1 MDGPMKEII
10 VVKIKAV
17 HASRKRWRGCA
28 AGARGLCAMY
38 DIKRIAFAKT
48 AEEWPSRPCSR
59 TFMAFRDSVL
69 CTVGLAGPCTSYAN
83 TFFFCESAT
92 LHKCVFSRRP
102 YLKKLNFS
110 KGQLISKGLFK
121 VFICTKKQTKLF
133 LYFCPSL

>member
-1 MDGPMKEII
+1 MQ
-10 VVKIKAV
+10 V
-17 HASRKRWRGCA
+17 ASGGGA
-28 AGARGLCAMY
+28 ALRRLYGARGLCATY

-69 CTVGLAGPCTSYAN
+69 CTAVLAGPCTSYAN

-92 LHKCVFSRRP
+92 LHKCVFSKRP

-110 KGQLISKGLFK
+110 NFSCRFLNPNYFLQFEFELF
-121 VFICTKKQTKLF
+121 
-133 LYFCPSL
+133 

>member
-1 MDGPMKEII
+1 MKEII

-17 HASRKRWRGCA
+17 HASRA
-28 AGARGLCAMY
+28 ARLCGARGLCATY

-83 TFFFCESAT
+83 TFFSVKAPRCTNVCFP
-92 LHKCVFSRRP
+92 KD
-102 YLKKLNFS
+102 
-110 KGQLISKGLFK
+110 LI
-121 VFICTKKQTKLF
+121 
-133 LYFCPSL
+133 

>member
-1 MDGPMKEII
+1 MQ
-10 VVKIKAV
+10 V
-17 HASRKRWRGCA
+17 ASGGGLC
-28 AGARGLCAMY
+28 GARGLCATY

-69 CTVGLAGPCTSYAN
+69 LCTVGLAGPCTSYAN

-92 LHKCVFSRRP
+92 LHKCVFSKRP

-121 VFICTKKQTKLF
+121 VFICTKKRTKIF
-133 LYFCPSL
+133 LYFCLSV